1 MTYDTYIYMYIRYVQ
16 KILYQHRSVGVA
28 QARPNYCNLV
38 TMETKSHEIQIT
50 NYDNILLTSDML

>member
-1 MTYDTYIYMYIRYVQ
+1 MYIRYVQ